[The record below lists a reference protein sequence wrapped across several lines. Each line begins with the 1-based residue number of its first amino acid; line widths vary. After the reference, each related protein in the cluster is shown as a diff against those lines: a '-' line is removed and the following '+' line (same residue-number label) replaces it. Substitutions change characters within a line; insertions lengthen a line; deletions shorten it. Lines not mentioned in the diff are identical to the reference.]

1 MTEQK
6 KPNPYLVL
14 FLGFFTIGLI
24 ICFLTR
30 LAMLALGIARPFN
43 FSTLFII
50 YGAVAATFGVF
61 VCAVRY
67 LALRNRPFIDADNSK
82 I

>member
-1 MTEQK
+1 MAEQR

-14 FLGFFTIGLI
+14 FVGSLTVGFI

-30 LAMLALGIARPFN
+30 LAMLALGIARPLN
-43 FSTLFII
+43 FYTLFII
-50 YGAVAATFGVF
+50 YGVTAATFGVF

-67 LALRNRPFIDADNSK
+67 LALRIKRAVDTNNSQV
-82 I
+82 